1 MCCKSPAGIAAKR
14 DAAARDNR
22 LPREIRGVPA
32 PHVAGQLRRAREAD
46 ELRDLRIGMK
56 AREFVLMA
64 VERIEYAPML
74 PAPGRIKILFVLG
87 NCIDVGEGFI
97 HAAVFLVEHMLHL
110 CVV

>member
-1 MCCKSPAGIAAKR
+1 MEMLAYGIAAER
-14 DAAARDNR
+14 DAAASDDR
-22 LPREIRGVPA
+22 LPRETSGVPA
-32 PHVAGQLRRAREAD
+32 LLVAGKLRRARETD

-87 NCIDVGEGFI
+87 NCIDVGEGLI